1 MTSWLSEIPREA
13 WAGASGAIIA
23 ALITYFV
30 NGLSTRTQ
38 LRIAEIQVKKDLRIH
53 RERIHADAQGRREN
67 RMLERLES
75 AHQILAE
82 VSMAFSIT
90 GMYFTDENKIS
101 VDQFREWYLGYCRK
115 VESILS
121 YVNFYLPE
129 ASKLMDDLYG
139 RMNVYWGEMEGMII
153 AHKEGKTDLRDD
165 RRDRAYEA
173 SRQITDKSH
182 AIRHLIEQAAHPVAA
197 VVDL

>member
-1 MTSWLSEIPREA
+1 MTSWLSEMPKEA
-13 WAGASGAIIA
+13 WAAAGAIVA

-38 LRIAEIQVKKDLRIH
+38 LRIAEIQVKKDLCIH
-53 RERIHADAQGRREN
+53 RERIDADAQGRREN

-90 GMYFTDENKIS
+90 GMHFTDPDKIS
-101 VDQFREWYLGYCRK
+101 VEEFREWYLGYCRK

-129 ASKLMDDLYG
+129 ASTLMNELYG
-139 RMNVYWGEMEGMII
+139 GMNVYWGEMEGTIL
-153 AHKEGKTDLRDD
+153 AHKEGKTDLRNA
-165 RRDRAYEA
+165 RRDRAHQA
-173 SRQITDKSH
+173 SERVTDKSH
-182 AIRHLIEQAAHPVAA
+182 AIRRLIEQAAHPAAA
-197 VVDL
+197 VADL